1 MSDAQD
7 IVAKIEG
14 MIAYNERG
22 QPIDVYALYD
32 VAEKAGPCIRAL
44 LSKCEL
50 MEKVVEAARKI
61 IAMDEADEAAFD
73 GDSGANF
80 GYACGMTTAAT
91 ELRPALAALDAVHS
105 DGNTSG
111 GVIRTED
118 KPNA

>member
-7 IVAKIEG
+7 IVTKIEG

-44 LSKCEL
+44 LSKCER
-50 MEKVVEAARKI
+50 MEKVARDLRFAYINK
-61 IAMDEADEAAFD
+61 DEDCPHKFETD
-73 GDSGANF
+73 
-80 GYACGMTTAAT
+80 
-91 ELRPALAALDAVHS
+91 ALAQYEAVFGVHA
-105 DGNTSG
+105 DGNSG
-111 GVIRTED
+111 GGAIRTED